1 MPTICSP
8 VRACLIR
15 SWRAQAGAT
24 AKFDETVELAINLGT
39 DPRRGDHMVRG
50 VASLPHG
57 TGKTVRVA
65 VFAQG
70 DAAEAARAAGTLL
83 KDLSHYILVRYRTS
97 LSLLWASHAVRR
109 AVWPWILRLAPS
121 HSK

>member
-1 MPTICSP
+1 MPG
-8 VRACLIR
+8 RL
-15 SWRAQAGAT
+15 QAGAT

-57 TGKTVRVA
+57 TGKVVRVA

-70 DAAEAARAAGTLL
+70 DAAEAARAAGG
-83 KDLSHYILVRYRTS
+83 
-97 LSLLWASHAVRR
+97 ARR
-109 AVWPWILRLAPS
+109 ALSNLNP
-121 HSK
+121 